1 MNRSVR
7 IACNVEPS
15 DGARVTEWAGYLRI
29 WGTLV
34 VVLAVIL
41 GSPLQTWAHSDPA
54 STLLSADASQ
64 ADASQQE
71 CQAPQPRLPAAHPT
85 SSAMRGAPL
94 TVILFVF
101 TAVAMAQGVW
111 RWRRLTTL
119 GLVLVLATFTFGSAV
134 HAVHHLSE
142 PEKAAECLVFSV
154 SQHVSGT
161 LDEPCDVHA
170 PGLAVTTASP
180 DNPNVPT
187 FIPRCGSDLPRAPPS
202 FLA

>member
-1 MNRSVR
+1 MYRCVW
-7 IACNVEPS
+7 
-15 DGARVTEWAGYLRI
+15 VTLAVG
-29 WGTLV
+29 
-34 VVLAVIL
+34 LAVIL

-54 STLLSADASQ
+54 ATLLS

-71 CQAPQPRLPAAHPT
+71 CQAPQPRLPAVHPT
-85 SSAMRGAPL
+85 SPAMRGAPL

-111 RWRRLTTL
+111 RWRRMTAL
-119 GLVLVLATFTFGSAV
+119 GLVLVLGTFTFGIAV

-161 LDEPCDVHA
+161 LDEPCDVYA
-170 PGLAVTTASP
+170 PGLAVTIASP
-180 DNPNVPT
+180 DNPDVPT
-187 FIPRCGSDLPRAPPS
+187 FVLHYRFDLPRAPPS
-202 FLA
+202 FLS

>member
-1 MNRSVR
+1 MPHHVG
-7 IACNVEPS
+7 PS
-15 DGARVTEWAGYLRI
+15 AEARARVWAMRLCV
-29 WGTLV
+29 WVTLAV
-34 VVLAVIL
+34 GLAVIL

-64 ADASQQE
+64 QE
-71 CQAPQPRLPAAHPT
+71 CQAPQPRLPAAPPT

-94 TVILFVF
+94 TMILFVF
-101 TAVAMAQGVW
+101 TAVAMAHGVW
-111 RWRRLTTL
+111 RWRRMTAL
-119 GLVLVLATFTFGSAV
+119 GLVLVVGTFTFGIAV

-170 PGLAVTTASP
+170 PGLAVTIASP
-180 DNPNVPT
+180 DNPDVPT
-187 FIPRCGSDLPRAPPS
+187 FILRCGSDLPRAPPS
-202 FLA
+202 FLS

>member
-1 MNRSVR
+1 MDRSRCMPHQVG
-7 IACNVEPS
+7 PS
-15 DGARVTEWAGYLRI
+15 AEARARGWAMHLCVWVTFAVG
-29 WGTLV
+29 
-34 VVLAVIL
+34 LAVIL

-54 STLLSADASQ
+54 SPLLS

-85 SSAMRGAPL
+85 SSAMCGAPL
-94 TVILFVF
+94 AVILFVF

-111 RWRRLTTL
+111 CWRRMTAL
-119 GLVLVLATFTFGSAV
+119 GLVLVLGTFTFGIAV

-180 DNPNVPT
+180 DNPDVPT
-187 FIPRCGSDLPRAPPS
+187 FILRCGSDLPRAPPS
-202 FLA
+202 LLS

>member
-1 MNRSVR
+1 MDRSRRMPHHVG
-7 IACNVEPS
+7 PS
-15 DGARVTEWAGYLRI
+15 TEARARGWAMHLCVWATI
-29 WGTLV
+29 V
-34 VVLAVIL
+34 VGLAVIL
-41 GSPLQTWAHSDPA
+41 GSPLQSLAHSDLS
-54 STLLSADASQ
+54 STLLS

-101 TAVAMAQGVW
+101 TAVAMAHGVW
-111 RWRRLTTL
+111 RWRRMTAL
-119 GLVLVLATFTFGSAV
+119 GLVLVLGTFTFGIAV

-180 DNPNVPT
+180 DNPDVPT
-187 FIPRCGSDLPRAPPS
+187 FILRCGSDLPRAPPS
-202 FLA
+202 FLS

>member
-64 ADASQQE
+64 QE

-101 TAVAMAQGVW
+101 TAVAMTQGVW

-119 GLVLVLATFTFGSAV
+119 GLMLVLATFTFGSAV

-180 DNPNVPT
+180 DNPDVPT
-187 FIPRCGSDLPRAPPS
+187 LIPRCGSDLPRAPPS

>member
-1 MNRSVR
+1 MDRSRCMPHQVG
-7 IACNVEPS
+7 PS
-15 DGARVTEWAGYLRI
+15 AEARARGWAMHLCVWVTLAVG
-29 WGTLV
+29 
-34 VVLAVIL
+34 LAVIL

-54 STLLSADASQ
+54 SPLLS

-85 SSAMRGAPL
+85 SSAMRGVPL
-94 TVILFVF
+94 TVILFIF
-101 TAVAMAQGVW
+101 SAVAMAQGVW

-180 DNPNVPT
+180 DNPDVPT
-187 FIPRCGSDLPRAPPS
+187 FILRCGSDLPRAPPS
-202 FLA
+202 LLS